1 MRLLKY
7 VLLVSYPLVLL
18 DGLVAPEPGDLG
30 ERVGLEEA
38 LHDEVVALLPD
49 RRLLG
54 EARRDAVGNA
64 RLAAEI
70 TACKCERHVLYYGT
84 TFL

>member
-70 TACKCERHVLYYGT
+70 TACKCEKNTPCTKRK
-84 TFL
+84 